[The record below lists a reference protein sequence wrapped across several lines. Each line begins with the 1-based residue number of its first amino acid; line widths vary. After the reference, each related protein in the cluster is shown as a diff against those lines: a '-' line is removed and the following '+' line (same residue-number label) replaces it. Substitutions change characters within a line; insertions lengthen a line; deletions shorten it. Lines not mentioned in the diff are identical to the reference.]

1 MNKKLMFTLD
11 ITVEQY
17 NTIKAALDL
26 ELQKYYGKDENTVR
40 LLKNAIEAVSN
51 AKVKN

>member
-1 MNKKLMFTLD
+1 MSKQLMFTLN

-26 ELQKYYGKDENTVR
+26 ELQKYYGKDDDTVE
-40 LLKNAIEAVSN
+40 LLKDAIAAVN
-51 AKVKN
+51 KAEVKK

>member
-1 MNKKLMFTLD
+1 MSKQLIFTLD
-11 ITVEQY
+11 ITIEQY

-26 ELQKYYGKDENTVR
+26 ELQKYHGKDENTVR
-40 LLKNAIEAVSN
+40 LLKDAIEAVSN